1 MRNVEGK
8 PLCQGDEKPEERHG
22 WRSPQA
28 IGERGGAVAQTV
40 PPSSRPP
47 RRPALYGLTVQ
58 RGKGDVGGNGC
69 KALRISGRFYEIDVN
84 DKCCAFLMAKR
95 GGRRL
100 PGPFVRA
107 RAGLRS
113 ERIGV
118 GLSPHT

>member
-84 DKCCAFLMAKR
+84 GKCCAF
-95 GGRRL
+95 
-100 PGPFVRA
+100 
-107 RAGLRS
+107 
-113 ERIGV
+113 
-118 GLSPHT
+118 